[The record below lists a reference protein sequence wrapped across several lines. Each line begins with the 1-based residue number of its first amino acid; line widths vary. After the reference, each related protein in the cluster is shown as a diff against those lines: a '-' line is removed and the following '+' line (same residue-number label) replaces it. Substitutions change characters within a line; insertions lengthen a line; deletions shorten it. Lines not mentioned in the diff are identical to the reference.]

1 MQGTGIRLFISG
13 MLLAT
18 VGGNVQAEA
27 LQPDPAWQQG
37 KLPNGFSWQVLTT
50 PQRPNDRI
58 ELRLMVNAGSLAEN
72 AQQTGYARL
81 LPRLALTHSDTLSAS
96 QLKSLW
102 QQGMDDGR
110 PKAPAVISYDYTL
123 YRLSLPVG
131 RPDLLRDALRW
142 MANAGGRLAI
152 NPSTIHA
159 ATQTADPVASAPE
172 NSGSAWWHYRLKG
185 SVLLAHDPGQSARL
199 PVSGQQLQQFYQRWY
214 TPDAMTLYVVGNVDG
229 RGLNEQI
236 VKTFSPL
243 KGKRD
248 MPPIVP
254 TLSPLPPQP
263 VSLMSGNGK
272 EDSLKLIWDTP
283 WQPIRDSGALNLY
296 WRSDL
301 AREALYMHVQQALQ
315 ASKENSLKQANLR
328 FDCNV
333 HYQRAQCAIHI
344 DTPSENLMP
353 VMTFVAHELAS
364 LRNAGLGKEE
374 FDALMARKT
383 GELSTLF
390 ATYAR
395 TDTGILMS
403 QRLRSQQNDVVDI
416 APEQY
421 QKLRNEFLTQLSL
434 PMLNQELHQQLSQNV
449 ILVLMQP
456 EGEQEVNMKGLQET
470 YDHIMAPGPQPA
482 SIDESK
488 PEVTDIPPQSHN

>member
-1 MQGTGIRLFISG
+1 MQGTGIRLFMSG

-37 KLPNGFSWQVLTT
+37 KLINGFSWQVLTT
-50 PQRPNDRI
+50 PQRPNDHI
-58 ELRLMVNAGSLAEN
+58 ELRLMVNTGSLAEN

-81 LPRLALTHSDTLSAS
+81 LPRLALTHSESFSAA
-96 QLKSLW
+96 QLESLW
-102 QQGMDDGR
+102 QQQGTGAGR
-110 PKAPAVISYDYTL
+110 AQAPAVISYDYTL
-123 YRLSLPVG
+123 YSLSLPNG
-131 RPDLLRDALRW
+131 RPDLLREALRW
-142 MANAGGRLAI
+142 MANTGGHLTI
-152 NPSTIHA
+152 NPPTIHA
-159 ATQTADPVASAPE
+159 AMQTADPVATAPADP
-172 NSGSAWWHYRLKG
+172 GGAWWHYRLKG
-185 SVLLAHDPGQSARL
+185 SVLLAHDPGQSVRL

-214 TPDAMTLYVVGNVDG
+214 TPDAMTLYVVGNVDS

-248 MPPIVP
+248 MPSTMP
-254 TLSPLPPQP
+254 TLLPLASQP
-263 VSLMSGNGK
+263 VSLMSDNGK
-272 EDSLKLIWDTP
+272 EDSLKLVWDTP
-283 WQPIRDSGALNLY
+283 WQPIRDSRALNLY

-301 AREALYMHVQQALQ
+301 AREALYLHIQQALQ
-315 ASKENSLKQANLR
+315 TAKDGNLKQANLR

-344 DTPSENLMP
+344 DTAADNLMP
-353 VMTFVAHELAS
+353 AMTFVAHELAN
-364 LRNAGLGKEE
+364 LRNAGLGKAE
-374 FDALMARKT
+374 FDALMARKA

-421 QKLRNEFLTQLSL
+421 QKLRNEFLTQLTL
-434 PMLNQELHQQLSQNV
+434 PMLNQELRTQLSQNA
-449 ILVLMQP
+449 ILILMQP
-456 EGEQEVNMKGLQET
+456 KGEPEVNTKALQET
-470 YDHIMAPGPQPA
+470 YNHIMAPGPQPA

-488 PEVTDIPPQSHN
+488 PEVTDIPPQS

>member
-1 MQGTGIRLFISG
+1 MQGTGIRLFMSG

-37 KLPNGFSWQVLTT
+37 KLINGFSWQVLTT

-58 ELRLMVNAGSLAEN
+58 ELRLMVNTGSLAEN

-81 LPRLALTHSDTLSAS
+81 LPRLALTHSESFSTT

-102 QQGMDDGR
+102 QQGVDAGQ
-110 PKAPAVISYDYTL
+110 PQAPAVISYDYTL
-123 YRLSLPVG
+123 YSLSLPNG

-142 MANAGGRLAI
+142 MANTGGRLVI
-152 NPSTIHA
+152 NPSTIHSA
-159 ATQTADPVASAPE
+159 MQGADPVATAPT
-172 NSGSAWWHYRLKG
+172 NPGSTWWHYRLKG
-185 SVLLAHDPGQSARL
+185 SLLLAHDPSQSARSS
-199 PVSGQQLQQFYQRWY
+199 VSGQPLQQFYQRWY
-214 TPDAMTLYVVGNVDG
+214 TPDAMTLYVVGNVDN
-229 RGLNEQI
+229 RSLNEQI
-236 VKTFSPL
+236 VKTFSSL

-248 MPPIVP
+248 VP
-254 TLSPLPPQP
+254 ATMLTLSPLSSQP
-263 VSLMSGNGK
+263 VSLMSDNGK
-272 EDSLKLIWDTP
+272 EDSLKLVWDTQ
-283 WQPIRDSGALNLY
+283 WQPIRDSRSLNLY

-301 AREALYMHVQQALQ
+301 AREALYLHVQQALQ
-315 ASKENSLKQANLR
+315 ASKENNLKQANLR

-344 DTPSENLMP
+344 DTPTENLMP
-353 VMTFVAHELAS
+353 AMTFVAHELAS
-364 LRNAGLGKEE
+364 LRNAGLGKAE

-434 PMLNQELHQQLSQNV
+434 PMLNQELRTQLSQNA
-449 ILVLMQP
+449 ILILMQP
-456 EGEQEVNMKGLQET
+456 KGEPEVNMKALQET

-488 PEVTDIPPQSHN
+488 PEVTDIPPPS

>member
-1 MQGTGIRLFISG
+1 MQGTGIRLFMSG

-18 VGGNVQAEA
+18 VGGNVRAEA

-37 KLPNGFSWQVLTT
+37 KLINGFSWQVLTT

-58 ELRLMVNAGSLAEN
+58 ELRLMVNTGSLAEN
-72 AQQTGYARL
+72 AQQTGFARL
-81 LPRLALTHSDTLSAS
+81 LPRLALAHSENFSAT

-102 QQGMDDGR
+102 QQGVDAGR
-110 PKAPAVISYDYTL
+110 PQAPAVISYDYTL
-123 YRLSLPVG
+123 YSLSLPNG
-131 RPDLLRDALRW
+131 RPDLLRDAFRW
-142 MANAGGRLAI
+142 MANTGGRLII
-152 NPSTIHA
+152 NPATIHS
-159 ATQTADPVASAPE
+159 ATQGADPVATAPDKP
-172 NSGSAWWHYRLKG
+172 GSTWWHYRLKG

-236 VKTFSPL
+236 VKAFSSL

-248 MPPIVP
+248 TPPPMPA
-254 TLSPLPPQP
+254 LSPLPSQP
-263 VSLMSGNGK
+263 VSLISDNGK
-272 EDSLKLIWDTP
+272 EDSLKLIWDAP
-283 WQPIRDSGALNLY
+283 WQPIRDSRSLNLY

-315 ASKENSLKQANLR
+315 ASKDNNLKQANLR

-344 DTPSENLMP
+344 DTPAENLMP
-353 VMTFVAHELAS
+353 TMTFVAHELAG
-364 LRNAGLGKEE
+364 LRNSGLGKAE

-421 QKLRNEFLTQLSL
+421 QKLRNEFLSQLSL
-434 PMLNQELHQQLSQNV
+434 PMLNQELRNQLSQNA

-456 EGEQEVNMKGLQET
+456 KDEPEVNMKALQET
-470 YDHIMAPGPQPA
+470 YDHIMAPGPQPS

-488 PEVTDIPPQSHN
+488 PEVTDIPPQS